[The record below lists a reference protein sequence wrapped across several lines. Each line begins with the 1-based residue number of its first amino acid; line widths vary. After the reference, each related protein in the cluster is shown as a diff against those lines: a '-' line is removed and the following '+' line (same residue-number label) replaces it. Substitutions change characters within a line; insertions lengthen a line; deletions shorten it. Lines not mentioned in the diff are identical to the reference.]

1 MSNNNHIGGSMVAI
15 ATPMLLNGEID
26 YKSLEVLIE
35 FHILNKTD
43 VIVSVG
49 TTGESATLDFKEH
62 ESVIKKTLEIVN
74 GRLPVIAGT
83 GANSTSEAIELTRKA
98 KELGADACLLVT
110 PYYNK
115 PTQNGLYEH
124 YKKIADTVSIPQI
137 LYNVPGR
144 TSVDMLPNTVY
155 RLSSHPNIIG
165 IKEATGVESRSK
177 ELLEKCAENISIFT
191 GDDKTSMRDMLLGFR
206 GNISVTANIAPNQMH
221 RMCTFA
227 INGDKKEAERINNMV
242 DTLHDSLFLESNPIP
257 AKWALNN
264 MSLIEKGIRLPLT
277 WLDSKYHEDLEDA
290 IINSRAKE
298 ENLNV

>member
-1 MSNNNHIGGSMVAI
+1 MSNNSHIRGSMVAI

-26 YKSLEVLIE
+26 YKSLEGLIE

-115 PTQNGLYEH
+115 PTQDGLYEH

-144 TSVDMLPNTVY
+144 TSVDMLPDTVY

-165 IKEATGVESRSK
+165 IKEATGIESRSK

-206 GNISVTANIAPNQMH
+206 GNISVTANVAPNQMH
-221 RMCTFA
+221 RMCRFA
-227 INGDKKEAERINNMV
+227 INGNKQEAERINNMV

-264 MSLIEKGIRLPLT
+264 MNLIEKGIRLPLT
-277 WLDSKYHEDLEDA
+277 WLNSKYHKDLENA
-290 IINSRAKE
+290 IINSKAPE
-298 ENLNV
+298 ENLSV